1 MEMDPTDL
9 DPRLD
14 QALLRGLTQR
24 RISRRE
30 AIRYAGLGLGAAGL
44 TAFLAACAK
53 ATSVGGGSASA
64 SSFDWGAQQL
74 NHQLN
79 FANWPYYI
87 DTSHGSHPT
96 LDTFTQQ
103 TGIKVNYKPVINDNQ
118 AFFAKIR
125 PELQQGK
132 STGWDLIVITNG
144 AQLSQ
149 LIANDWLIPLDLSL
163 VPNFNKYASDSVKS
177 PTYDP
182 GNQFSIT
189 WQSGFTGIAYSPHAT
204 QALGHDPT
212 SINDLFDDRVAGR
225 VGMMSDNTELGSV
238 ALLKLGI
245 EPSTS
250 TPTDWQKAADLLQ
263 QQKSAGIPLGYYDQ
277 GYVNKLENG
286 DTWITQAWSGDIF
299 LANES
304 GYPELKFIVPEEGV
318 MYWHD
323 NMLIPVGA
331 ADPLDAI
338 TYMNYVYD
346 PQVAALLANYIW
358 YVTPVPSA
366 KDIVKTL
373 PGGKA
378 VAASPLVFPDQAM
391 YAKTHE
397 YYVFQGTSDLNQW
410 NSIFDP
416 IITG

>member
-1 MEMDPTDL
+1 MDPQ

-24 RISRRE
+24 RISRRDVL
-30 AIRYAGLGLGAAGL
+30 RYAGMGLGAAGL
-44 TAFLAACAK
+44 TAFLASCGVG
-53 ATSVGGGSASA
+53 TSSSAAGS
-64 SSFDWGAQQL
+64 SSPANFDWSAQQL

-87 DTSHGSHPT
+87 DTSHGAHPT

-103 TGIKVNYKPVINDNQ
+103 TGIQVNYKPVINDNQ
-118 AFFAKIR
+118 AFYAKIS

-132 STGWDLIVITNG
+132 PTGWDLIVITNG
-144 AQLSQ
+144 AQLSE
-149 LIANDWLIPLDLSL
+149 LIDNHWLIPLDMSL
-163 VPNFNKYASDSVKS
+163 LPNFTKYASDSVKNPS
-177 PTYDP
+177 YDP
-182 GNQFSIT
+182 GNKFSVT
-189 WQSGFTGIAYSPHAT
+189 WQSGFTGLAYSPQAT
-204 QALGHDPT
+204 QALGHEP
-212 SINDLFDDRVAGR
+212 SSLNDLWDPALAGH
-225 VGMMSDNTELGSV
+225 VGMMSDNTELGSIG
-238 ALLKLGI
+238 LLKLGI

-250 TPTDWQKAADLLQ
+250 TPADWTKAAQVLQ

-304 GYPELKFIVPEEGV
+304 GYPELKFVVPEEGV
-318 MYWHD
+318 MFWHD
-323 NMLIPVGA
+323 NMLIPAGA

-338 TYMNYVYD
+338 TYMNYVYE
-346 PQVAALLANYIW
+346 PQVAAALANYIW
-358 YVTPVPSA
+358 YVTPVPDA
-366 KDIVKTL
+366 KSIVATL

-378 VAASPLVFPDQAM
+378 VADSPLVFPDKAM
-391 YAKTHE
+391 YAKTHQ
-397 YYVFQGTSDLNQW
+397 YYVFKGTSDLNEW
-410 NSIFDP
+410 NNIFDP